1 MRRQLG
7 SGSPLAA
14 WAKRNRLHQNELRSR
29 FPEAALLCD
38 WSASI
43 QIAKWVYQQTEK
55 ANGQV
60 WVMEKV
66 LQHLSPAWSECL
78 SA

>member
-1 MRRQLG
+1 M
-7 SGSPLAA
+7 
-14 WAKRNRLHQNELRSR
+14 
-29 FPEAALLCD
+29 
-38 WSASI
+38 SASI
-43 QIAKWVYQQTEK
+43 QIAKWVYQQTEE

-66 LQHLSPAWSECL
+66 LQHLSPAWSQCL